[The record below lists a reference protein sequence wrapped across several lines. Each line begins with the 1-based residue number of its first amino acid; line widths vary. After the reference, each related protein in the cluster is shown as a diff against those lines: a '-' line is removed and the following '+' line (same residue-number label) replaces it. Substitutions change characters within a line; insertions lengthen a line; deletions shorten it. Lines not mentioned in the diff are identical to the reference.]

1 MQIKEMSNAILYY
14 KKTLKVSPNMAKA
27 LENRIKL
34 YWAGRPYRQTRPGE
48 GNN

>member
-1 MQIKEMSNAILYY
+1 MSNAILYY

-34 YWAGRPYRQTRPGE
+34 YQAERPYRQTRPGE